1 MKSEDTIISEWQ
13 EMDSVE
19 KILQAIRHHEL
30 DMQDYLAET
39 VAALCNVDKDA
50 MLGGSDKSYLSQA
63 RWLFW
68 YAYRYMTGE
77 TFEKLSILTMKAN
90 NNARRFSTTAI
101 GAGYNKMSALIQ
113 SDPLWEKRWSIIKRI
128 IKLRENPNEK
138 KVDNTITINIPKHLS
153 DTLTIK
159 IQEK

>member
-39 VAALCNVDKDA
+39 VAALCNVDKSK
-50 MLGGSDKSYLSQA
+50 MLGGSDKSYLSQT

-77 TFEKLSILTMKAN
+77 TFEKIAMITLQQNEGERKFT
-90 NNARRFSTTAI
+90 TTAI
-101 GAGYNKMSALIQ
+101 GAGYNKMSALIVN
-113 SDPLWEKRWSIIKRI
+113 DPLWGKRWSIIKRI
-128 IKLRENPNEK
+128 IKLRENPSAK
-138 KVDNTITINIPKHLS
+138 KEDNTIVISVPKDLRDKIS
-153 DTLTIK
+153 ITIK
-159 IQEK
+159 EK